1 MIKAL
6 TNGCTKLMQKYLPDA
21 FVFALLLS
29 ALVFILGIGLT
40 HQSPMQMLV
49 HWGNG
54 FWGLLAFM
62 MQMVLIV
69 VLGGV
74 VARTP
79 LVAKVIERL
88 ASIPK
93 TPTAAIILVTVASG
107 VACMIQWGFA
117 LVFMGILA
125 KEVAKKVRGVDYPL
139 LVASGYSTYI
149 LTVLTNSIPM
159 KAASNPEEL
168 LAQTSGVLENVI
180 PLSATAHHP
189 ATLIAVAIMFV
200 TLPIL
205 NAKMQPSKEKTR
217 CIDPALLVDEAPTEN
232 VKPRSE
238 MTVAEKLEN
247 SRIIAIIAGICG
259 VAYIVWY
266 FAIAKKSMDINMMNF
281 LLFTVGLVLH
291 GSPMNFIK
299 ATLDSVRSCAN
310 IMVQFPFYAG
320 IMGMLSGAN
329 AAGVSLAA
337 VISNGIVSVASAH
350 SFPMLTFLSAAIV
363 NMFVPSA
370 GGQWAVQAPV
380 MFPAAKALG
389 ANYAL
394 TTMSICWGD
403 AWTNTIQPFWALPA
417 LGIAKLGA
425 RDIMGYMVP
434 VLIWQFI
441 IITASILLWTF
452 VFA

>member
-6 TNGCTKLMQKYLPDA
+6 TRGCTKLMQKYLPDA
-21 FVFALLLS
+21 FVFALILS
-29 ALVFILGIGLT
+29 AIVFVLGIALT
-40 HQSPMQMLV
+40 HQTPFEMLI

-54 FWGLLAFM
+54 FWSLLAFM

-79 LVAKVIERL
+79 LVAKVIDRL

-93 TPTAAIILVTVASG
+93 TPTGAIILVTIASG

-125 KEVAKKVRGVDYPL
+125 KEVAKKVRDVDYPL

-168 LAQTSGVLENVI
+168 LAQTSGVLDNVI
-180 PLSATAHHP
+180 PLAETAHHP
-189 ATLIAVAIMFV
+189 ATLVAVLVLWV

-205 NAKMQPSKEKTR
+205 NVKMQPSIEKRR
-217 CIDPALLVDEAPTEN
+217 CIDPALLAEEPIVE
-232 VKPRSE
+232 VMKPKSE

-247 SRIIAIIAGICG
+247 SRIIAIIAGLCG
-259 VAYIVWY
+259 VVYIVWY
-266 FAIAKKSMDINMMNF
+266 FAIAKKSIDINMMNF
-281 LLFTVGLVLH
+281 LLFTIGLILH
-291 GSPMNFIK
+291 GSPMKFIT
-299 ATLDSVRSCAN
+299 AALDSVKSCAN
-310 IMVQFPFYAG
+310 IMIQFPFYAG

-329 AAGVSLAA
+329 AAGISLAA
-337 VISNGIVSVASAH
+337 VISNGIVSVASVH
-350 SFPMLTFLSAAIV
+350 SFPMLTFISAAIV

-380 MFPAAKALG
+380 MFPAAQALG

-394 TTMSICWGD
+394 TTMAICWGD

-434 VLIWQFI
+434 CLIWEFI
-441 IITASILLWTF
+441 VITASIMTWTYCF
-452 VFA
+452 V